1 MKRTDQVVTRDKER
15 TRRAILEAA
24 EQMFSERGSKVS
36 LADIAAAAG
45 VTKGG
50 LMHHFPNRDA
60 LVYGAI
66 EHGIVRVWEEVR
78 AHIELSENRPGKFT
92 RGYVRALTGGSDYLM
107 DIFNPGT
114 LLATLG
120 NSAEVEAL
128 YVRDAEKWDAAFAA
142 DGLPWPRVLVIRSAA
157 EGLALSVASP
167 YLSSND
173 LDLARAELLALT
185 EEH

>member
-15 TRRAILEAA
+15 TRRAILDAA

-45 VTKGG
+45 VTKSG

-60 LVYGAI
+60 LVYGVI
-66 EHGIVRVWEEVR
+66 EHGIVRMWEEVH
-78 AHIELSENRPGKFT
+78 AHIELSENKSGKFT

-114 LLATLG
+114 LIATLG
-120 NSAEVEAL
+120 SSAEVEAL
-128 YVRDAEKWDAAFAA
+128 YGRDAEKWDAAFAA
-142 DGLPWPRVLVIRSAA
+142 DGLPWPRVLVIRAAA
-157 EGLALSVASP
+157 EGLAIAAASP
-167 YLSSND
+167 YLSSDD
-173 LDLARAELLALT
+173 LALARAELLALT
-185 EEH
+185 DEP

>member
-36 LADIAAAAG
+36 LADIAVAAG

-60 LVYGAI
+60 LVYGVI
-66 EHGIVRVWEEVR
+66 EHGILRMWDEVH
-78 AHIELSENRPGKFT
+78 AHIDLSENRPGKFI

-114 LLATLG
+114 LIATLG
-120 NSAEVEAL
+120 SSAEVEAL
-128 YVRDAEKWDAAFAA
+128 YARDAEKWNDAFAA
-142 DGLPWPRVLVIRSAA
+142 DGLPWSRVLVIRSAA
-157 EGLALSVASP
+157 EGLAISATSP
-167 YLSSND
+167 YLTTDD
-173 LDLARAELLALT
+173 LDLARVELLALT
-185 EEH
+185 EVS